1 MNFKVGEKVVYPN
14 HGIGVIEKISN
25 TEIAGT
31 MNSFYHL
38 RLKPNETQRNE
49 STVMVPIKNA
59 GDVGL
64 RYPIKSAQCD
74 SLLSALAEDFIS
86 PPIDWKDRYKE
97 FQDKM
102 KTGDIFQV
110 ADVLKNLT
118 YLSMSKPLSFREKR
132 LLEKARH
139 LVISELA
146 IVCRRSNCTVTA
158 QVDEALAMC
167 CSRHSTSVSVTKNG
181 LRPSRAAMVH

>member
-1 MNFKVGEKVVYPN
+1 VNFKVGEKVVYPN

-31 MNSFYHL
+31 ANSFYHL
-38 RLKPNETQRNE
+38 RMKPNESQRNE

-59 GDVGL
+59 GEIGL
-64 RYPIKSAQCD
+64 RHPIKTAQCD
-74 SLLSALAEDFIS
+74 MLLNVLSEDFVS

-97 FQDKM
+97 FVDKM

-110 ADVLKNLT
+110 AEVLKNLT
-118 YLSMSKPLSFREKR
+118 FLSLSKPLSFREKR

-146 IVCRRSNCTVTA
+146 IVCRKANCTVEA
-158 QVDEALAMC
+158 QVDTALQMC
-167 CSRHSTSVSVTKNG
+167 CSKHSTTVSASKTG
-181 LRPSRAAMVH
+181 LKSARFAVVH